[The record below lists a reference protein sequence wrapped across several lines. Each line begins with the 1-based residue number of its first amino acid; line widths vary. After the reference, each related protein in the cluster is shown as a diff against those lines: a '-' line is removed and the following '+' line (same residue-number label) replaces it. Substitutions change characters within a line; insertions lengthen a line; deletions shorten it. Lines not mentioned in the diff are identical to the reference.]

1 MSKNKKG
8 YWVTL
13 CHVTD
18 SLGYG
23 EYIKLAGPAIEKFGG
38 KFLARGGRHESIEG
52 TSYERIVI
60 IVFKSLDIAKKCYNS
75 EEYKKALSFL
85 NNKNSERLI
94 HFVEGND

>member
-38 KFLARGGRHESIEG
+38 KFLARGGEQLKLEG
-52 TSYERIVI
+52 DSYERTV
-60 IVFKSLDIAKKCYNS
+60 VVEFDSMKSAKDAYDS
-75 EEYKKALSFL
+75 DDYKKALEHSSPS
-85 NNKNSERLI
+85 SERHLVI
-94 HFVEGND
+94 VEGI